1 MEKNSPEDFGNGADV
16 IAFPAVGT
24 YQYNAQ
30 RLWNYEA
37 SARRDEKWSLVHVLQ
52 TISELYDADLVDIDW
67 DPATGEPIVVKKLSS
82 TVE

>member
-1 MEKNSPEDFGNGADV
+1 MGKNSPEKFQNGADV

-37 SARRDEKWSLVHVLQ
+37 SARRIEDWPLVETLQ
-52 TISELYDADLVDIDW
+52 IVAQLHDQDLINLDW
-67 DPATGEPIVVKKLSS
+67 DPATGEPIVIKKEAGQ
-82 TVE
+82 VE